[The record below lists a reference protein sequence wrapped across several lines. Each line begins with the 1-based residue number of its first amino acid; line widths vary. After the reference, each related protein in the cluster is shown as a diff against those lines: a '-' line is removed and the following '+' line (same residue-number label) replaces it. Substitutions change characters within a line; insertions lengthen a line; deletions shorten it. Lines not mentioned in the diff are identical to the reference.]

1 MGIRI
6 KGLNLLFGLLAIAGL
21 AGSIYEGNAFWQRH
35 EVNRQIQ
42 AGELVG
48 DAAYPFEKKFM
59 AAYKLGEAGDYKHA
73 VQSYSQLLETGLAQ
87 PQQALVQYNIGNG
100 LLQSGLQ
107 RRLNDDGSLKDEAKY
122 DLSQAQIAYEQALRL
137 DPGFRQA
144 KFNLSL
150 MLLVQPNGIEGLK
163 KEQEGMELSN
173 IPVGL
178 P

>member
-21 AGSIYEGNAFWQRH
+21 AGSIHEGNALLQRH
-35 EVNRQIQ
+35 DVNRQIQ
-42 AGELVG
+42 AGDLISHG
-48 DAAYPFEKKFM
+48 AYGFEQKFM

-73 VQSYSQLLETGLAQ
+73 LQSYSQLLETGLTP
-87 PQQALVQYNIGNG
+87 PQQSLVQYNIGTN
-100 LLQSGLQ
+100 LLQSGVK
-107 RRLNDDGSLKDEAKY
+107 RRLNDDGSLKEEAQY

-150 MLLVQPNGIEGLK
+150 VLLVQPNGIEGLR